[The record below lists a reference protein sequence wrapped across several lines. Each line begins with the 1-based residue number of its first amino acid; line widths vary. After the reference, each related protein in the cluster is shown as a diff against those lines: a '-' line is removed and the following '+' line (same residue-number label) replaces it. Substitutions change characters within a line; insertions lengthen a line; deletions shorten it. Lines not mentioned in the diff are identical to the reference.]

1 MIPRQFSRALRMT
14 AVVLTVGSTGW
25 VTTLLPATAQ
35 TMDGPAGVAIA
46 QAPEVPTLPN
56 SNVVDVEKNAG
67 STKTRP
73 AFRLLPQFVPGS
85 EDWSRPYADW
95 LDNGYNQWLAAEVAV
110 SVRFE
115 LVFGIDYSLFA
126 QLLPK
131 GQPFY
136 ATVFYPYVTCKP
148 LKYTQFGSR
157 EPRVLTQ
164 T

>member
-46 QAPEVPTLPN
+46 QAPDGPSLPN
-56 SNVVDVEKNAG
+56 SNVVDGEKNAG

-85 EDWSRPYADW
+85 EDWSRPYADV
-95 LDNGYNQWLAAEVAV
+95 LNTEYDKWLAFKKGISEQYK
-110 SVRFE
+110 
-115 LVFGIDYSLFA
+115 LDFGVDYS
-126 QLLPK
+126 
-131 GQPFY
+131 FY
-136 ATVFYPYVTCKP
+136 PQWGTTGAPGCATV
-148 LKYTQFGSR
+148 S
-157 EPRVLTQ
+157 
-164 T
+164 